1 MTWATL
7 SSTAAAEAPGYVV
20 LTVTC
25 GGTMSGNCA
34 TGSAPSAIT
43 PAITMTIAMTIASRG
58 RWMKTEEIIVVPPRS
73 TSRRR
78 CELRRD
84 CDARSD
90 ALLSLDDDALTRL
103 YPVVD
108 DGEPVADGADT
119 DAALLHLVVLA
130 DDKHV

>member
-7 SSTAAAEAPGYVV
+7 SSTAAVEAPGYVV

-58 RWMKTEEIIVVPPRS
+58 RYQLWRHDDPGP
-73 TSRRR
+73 
-78 CELRRD
+78 
-84 CDARSD
+84 D
-90 ALLSLDDDALTRL
+90 ALLSLNHDALTRL
-103 YPVVD
+103 YPFIY
-108 DGEPVADGADT
+108 DGEPIADGADT

-130 DDKHV
+130 DDKHI